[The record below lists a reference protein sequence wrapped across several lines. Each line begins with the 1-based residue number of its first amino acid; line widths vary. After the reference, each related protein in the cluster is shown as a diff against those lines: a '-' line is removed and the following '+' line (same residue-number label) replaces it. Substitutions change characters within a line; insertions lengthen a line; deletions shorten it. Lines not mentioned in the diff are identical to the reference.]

1 MSVIN
6 SNIVAGLA
14 QNALVKNERAMNTAM
29 EQLST
34 GKRINSAADD
44 AAGMA
49 ISSKMSN
56 QIRGLDQAVRN
67 TMDAVS
73 MIQVAD
79 GAAGSIENMLQ
90 RMRELAVQASSDT
103 NTTDDVAAINA
114 EFTGLRTAIDNVA
127 DTTQW
132 NGGNLIDGT
141 QSAATFQIGANNS
154 QSMTVDFGNLKL
166 NAFAAGTAG
175 TVAVTTTDGDIQ
187 AMTSVQFGAVTVN
200 SSALLAATDT
210 TTLTAALNADS
221 GFAQR
226 YTAVRTSA
234 TVVTVTEKPGFETAS
249 GPVFSSQGN
258 LPPSGVLTVTT
269 TAAEIGNMTSVGFGN
284 VSVVTGGLLAAPDT
298 ATLATFLNNDAGFA
312 ARYAATSTP
321 GKVAVTTTNAEI
333 NNSTSMT
340 FGSITVN
347 TTAATDTATLVTALN
362 SDAAF
367 TARYTAVETTA
378 GSLVTVTER
387 AGQGTNTG
395 LVFSSAGTTS
405 ATSNLVTSGT
415 LRVTENSGFTTSTG
429 PLFSPVG
436 TTAATSSSF
445 TPASPTTSGS
455 TSAGVASSLGLGANL
470 SGLEVT
476 SASVLTT
483 LDNALRAVNIQ
494 RGEYGAGINRLE
506 YTADNLANASTN
518 TQAARSRI
526 EDADYAK
533 ATTELARTQIIQQAG
548 TAMLAQ
554 ANQSA
559 QGVMALLQG

>member
-154 QSMTVDFGNLKL
+154 QSMTVDLGNLKL

-175 TVAVTTTDGDIQ
+175 TAVITTAGTAVITTSSTEIGN
-187 AMTSVQFGAVTVN
+187 MTSVQFGAVTVN
-200 SSALLAATDT
+200 SSGLLAATDT

-226 YTAVRTSA
+226 YTAVA
-234 TVVTVTEKPGFETAS
+234 TNATTVTVTEKPGFETAA
-249 GPVFSSQGN
+249 GPVFSSQG
-258 LPPSGVLTVTT
+258 TT
-269 TAAEIGNMTSVGFGN
+269 GA
-284 VSVVTGGLLAAPDT
+284 
-298 ATLATFLNNDAGFA
+298 
-312 ARYAATSTP
+312 
-321 GKVAVTTTNAEI
+321 TTNVI
-333 NNSTSMT
+333 TTGVVST
-340 FGSITVN
+340 
-347 TTAATDTATLVTALN
+347 
-362 SDAAF
+362 
-367 TARYTAVETTA
+367 
-378 GSLVTVTER
+378 
-387 AGQGTNTG
+387 
-395 LVFSSAGTTS
+395 
-405 ATSNLVTSGT
+405 
-415 LRVTENSGFTTSTG
+415 
-429 PLFSPVG
+429 
-436 TTAATSSSF
+436 
-445 TPASPTTSGS
+445 
-455 TSAGVASSLGLGANL
+455 LGLGANL

-518 TQAARSRI
+518 TQSARSRI
-526 EDADYAK
+526 EDADYADRK
-533 ATTELARTQIIQQAG
+533 
-548 TAMLAQ
+548 
-554 ANQSA
+554 S
-559 QGVMALLQG
+559 VV

>member
-34 GKRINSAADD
+34 CKRINSAADD

-56 QIRGLDQAVRN
+56 QIRGLDKAVRN

-127 DTTQW
+127 DTTKW

-154 QSMTVDFGNLKL
+154 QSMTVDLGNLKL

-175 TVAVTTTDGDIQ
+175 TAVITTSTTEIGN
-187 AMTSVQFGAVTVN
+187 MTSVQFGAVTVN
-200 SSALLAATDT
+200 SSGLLAATDT

-226 YTAVRTSA
+226 YTAVA
-234 TVVTVTEKPGFETAS
+234 TNATTVTVTEKPGFETAA
-249 GPVFSSQGN
+249 GPVFSSQG
-258 LPPSGVLTVTT
+258 TT
-269 TAAEIGNMTSVGFGN
+269 GA
-284 VSVVTGGLLAAPDT
+284 
-298 ATLATFLNNDAGFA
+298 
-312 ARYAATSTP
+312 
-321 GKVAVTTTNAEI
+321 TTNVI
-333 NNSTSMT
+333 TTGVVST
-340 FGSITVN
+340 
-347 TTAATDTATLVTALN
+347 
-362 SDAAF
+362 
-367 TARYTAVETTA
+367 
-378 GSLVTVTER
+378 
-387 AGQGTNTG
+387 
-395 LVFSSAGTTS
+395 
-405 ATSNLVTSGT
+405 
-415 LRVTENSGFTTSTG
+415 
-429 PLFSPVG
+429 
-436 TTAATSSSF
+436 
-445 TPASPTTSGS
+445 
-455 TSAGVASSLGLGANL
+455 LGLGANL

-518 TQAARSRI
+518 TQSARSRI